1 MKSNTCRFTETEIL
15 LQLFIF
21 KSCSA
26 EGGINLLIVF
36 YRQVFCIATQQ
47 EKAIIINNTL
57 LLLLVSL
64 MLSHKNMQQFS
75 TSTEGPNKSG
85 SMAVNSVLNGWQAR
99 NDKTDICNLRSTRP
113 FPGRSSL
120 KGDCNG
126 QTGLCP
132 SEAGQAA
139 FLEEQR
145 NLSTQSQQCNL
156 AFSEEKRAHSGN
168 VRELQ
173 VLKV

>member
-15 LQLFIF
+15 LQFSVF
-21 KSCSA
+21 KSRSA
-26 EGGINLLIVF
+26 EGGINLLILF

-47 EKAIIINNTL
+47 EKAIIINNML
-57 LLLLVSL
+57 LLLLISL
-64 MLSHKNMQQFS
+64 LLSHKNMQQFS

-99 NDKTDICNLRSTRP
+99 NDKTDTCNLGQP
-113 FPGRSSL
+113 WLFPGCSSL
-120 KGDCNG
+120 KGDCIG

-132 SEAGQAA
+132 SGAREAA
-139 FLEEQR
+139 FPEEQR
-145 NLSTQSQQCNL
+145 NLSAQIQQCNL